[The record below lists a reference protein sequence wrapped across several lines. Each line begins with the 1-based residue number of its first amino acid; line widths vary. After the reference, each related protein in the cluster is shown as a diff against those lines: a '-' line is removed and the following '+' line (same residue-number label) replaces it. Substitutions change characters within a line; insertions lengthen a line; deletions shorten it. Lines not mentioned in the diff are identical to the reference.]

1 MPFSTIGRYVPT
13 PVGFARSSK
22 EPLDLYETFKSI
34 SNMKDYINTG
44 SVYPGQICKVSDKKT
59 NITLEYL
66 MKRSNTTANKIVP
79 VELYPDII
87 EKHIIAASKLNSEDG
102 YSLNITSPSNSI
114 STIKNCQLIYSHED
128 TDATY
133 SKVNLYNP
141 DSYNFSTLF
150 NLELFRNTD
159 GFNLLI
165 IINGAIKYIWK
176 QTINFVESSST
187 TNTGIFISPTAN
199 AKYLY
204 PLLVNGA
211 DTGFG
216 LFPKTAAAAENQI
229 SLYVET
235 NPIE

>member
-1 MPFSTIGRYVPT
+1 MPNSMRYVPT

-22 EPLDLYETFKSI
+22 EPLDQYETFETI
-34 SNMKDYINTG
+34 GRMKDYIDDG
-44 SVYPGQICKVSDKKT
+44 SVYPGQVCKVFDRKT

-66 MKRSNTTANKIVP
+66 MKKSNKTANKIVP
-79 VELYPDII
+79 VELYPDPI
-87 EKHIIAASKLNSEDG
+87 EKHIIPASKLNTVDG
-102 YSLNITSPSNSI
+102 YSLNITSPSNAI
-114 STIKNCQLIYSHED
+114 STIGNCQLIYSHD
-128 TDATY
+128 NTTTTY
-133 SKVNLYNP
+133 SKVDLYNP

-187 TNTGIFISPTAN
+187 TNTGIFISSKAN
-199 AKYLY
+199 SNYMY
-204 PLLVNGA
+204 PLLVNNT

-216 LFPKTAAAAENQI
+216 LFPKTAAAAKNQI
-229 SLYVET
+229 SLYVAT
-235 NPIE
+235 SPIE